1 METVLMIY
9 GSSVLCVEICRPV
22 NSDID
27 APSPDCYGEQLPN
40 LEKEAVDTLKYVTGR
55 YVFSYLGKR

>member
-9 GSSVLCVEICRPV
+9 GSSVLCVEIYR
-22 NSDID
+22 SFF
-27 APSPDCYGEQLPN
+27 YYEQLPN